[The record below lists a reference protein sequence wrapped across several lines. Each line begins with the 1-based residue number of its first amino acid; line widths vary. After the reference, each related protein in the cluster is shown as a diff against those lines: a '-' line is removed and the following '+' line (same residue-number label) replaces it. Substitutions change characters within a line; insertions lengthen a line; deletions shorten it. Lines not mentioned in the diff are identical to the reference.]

1 MMDRFVYSCVVC
13 WLVVC
18 SCCPSITI
26 TIIIIVK
33 RHGHEMRRQRRH
45 TSFQHMYI
53 CNIYYTTVSLWLSVC
68 PAVLYML
75 KLRATTIGPETNLY
89 KHFTEWKPHKKRWRK
104 NGSPLKRIYL
114 YFAKENC
121 FRFLNLSFAWGMRHA
136 QVRQRVELSWAQHVQ
151 HLIKYDN
158 T

>member
-26 TIIIIVK
+26 IIIIIVK

-45 TSFQHMYI
+45 THLLNICTYV

-68 PAVLYML
+68 RSVLYML
-75 KLRATTIGPETNLY
+75 KLCATTIGPETNLY
-89 KHFTEWKPHKKRWRK
+89 KHFTEWKPHKKDEEKRMK
-104 NGSPLKRIYL
+104 KKTGSPLKRIYL

-121 FRFLNLSFAWGMRHA
+121 FRFLNLSFACGMRHA
-136 QVRQRVELSWAQHVQ
+136 QVRQRVELS
-151 HLIKYDN
+151 
-158 T
+158 